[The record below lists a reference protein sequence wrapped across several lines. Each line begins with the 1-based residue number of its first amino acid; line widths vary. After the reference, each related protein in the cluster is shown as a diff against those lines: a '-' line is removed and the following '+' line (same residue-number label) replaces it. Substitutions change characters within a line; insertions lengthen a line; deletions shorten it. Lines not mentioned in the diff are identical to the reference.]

1 MKGYCSDRAFDREF
15 LIDSIHNLEAKKVGL
30 GPIFGSWVWRQYYK
44 HIMCSVAKNLDDV
57 WMTLRIPMVKKSEK
71 LIGFIPTAQ
80 LKAILTKISNYGI
93 DALSFREKGNIN
105 YHLLSKGS
113 WEC

>member
-15 LIDSIHNLEAKKVGL
+15 PIDSIHNLEAKKVGL

-57 WMTLRIPMVKKSEK
+57 WMTLRMLKKIREVGWVYSNSPAESNTDK
-71 LIGFIPTAQ
+71 NKQ
-80 LKAILTKISNYGI
+80 LR
-93 DALSFREKGNIN
+93 D
-105 YHLLSKGS
+105 
-113 WEC
+113 